1 MRSIARGNKAETHR
15 LIATKCDV
23 VLSYMRLIAVYN
35 TLRLGINT
43 VIRCFCLKNIG
54 IYTYIHTYITI
65 CRARCVDSTEYLS
78 NQRSNLNSLTLHA
91 RMGMCLVGMGCRG
104 DGVGTVDKYMGPGGG
119 GKIFVRTSWAGIPT
133 TV

>member
-54 IYTYIHTYITI
+54 IYTYIHTYIH
-65 CRARCVDSTEYLS
+65 
-78 NQRSNLNSLTLHA
+78 NNL
-91 RMGMCLVGMGCRG
+91 
-104 DGVGTVDKYMGPGGG
+104 
-119 GKIFVRTSWAGIPT
+119 
-133 TV
+133 